1 MLSRAREIAYCY
13 FSSRI
18 QCSQTLDGYL
28 PRLPH
33 NRRYQSYPT
42 AFADMVRPLE
52 HSSKMSLL
60 PTRTSV
66 VVSNQLPR
74 PPYSC

>member
-42 AFADMVRPLE
+42 AVADMVRPL
-52 HSSKMSLL
+52 KDAA
-60 PTRTSV
+60 
-66 VVSNQLPR
+66 
-74 PPYSC
+74 PPYAHIRRGLQSTPTPAL

>member
-1 MLSRAREIAYCY
+1 MFGFSPMLSRAREIAYLTTSALKHWKDVCPA
-13 FSSRI
+13 FFIIAHTSHA
-18 QCSQTLDGYL
+18 QPL
-28 PRLPH
+28 PLTWH
-33 NRRYQSYPT
+33 
-42 AFADMVRPLE
+42 VL
-52 HSSKMSLL
+52 SKMSLL